1 MINVHELDATLAKIK
16 DLRERGSVH
25 PTATI
30 QGDVAFDEF
39 TTIGP
44 YCTIGSEHG
53 KVRLKGATVRAY
65 TTIEGGS
72 EIGPDL
78 ETGQHVYIRTGNKI
92 GKNLRIGSYSSLEGG
107 ATIGA
112 YVRFGGRCEMTQGIL
127 GDFVRCY
134 VGTVITDN
142 PLPPS
147 TVREPA
153 VINHGAV
160 LCANVLVIAG
170 VTIGMGAYIG
180 GGAVVSKDV
189 PDAKFLD
196 RHGKCAKFVNQL
208 VSIDTQHPW
217 TQHFRDDYPEEA
229 WPALD
234 DLNAMILG
242 ACKPSATFSKWA
254 VEHE

>member
-1 MINVHELDATLAKIK
+1 MINAYELDETLAKIK

-30 QGDVAFDEF
+30 QGDVAFDEY

-44 YCTIGSEHG
+44 YCTIGSQHG
-53 KVRLKGATVRAY
+53 KVRLKGANVRAY

-107 ATIGA
+107 ATIGD

-127 GDFVRCY
+127 GDFVRLY
-134 VGTVITDN
+134 VGSIITDN

-147 TVREPA
+147 DIREPA

-160 LCANVLVIAG
+160 LCANSLVIAG
-170 VTIGMGAYIG
+170 VTIGMGAYVG

-189 PDAKFLD
+189 PDAMFYD
-196 RHGKCAKFVNQL
+196 RRGKCEKFVNAL
-208 VSIDTQHPW
+208 KSGDTRHPW
-217 TQHFRDDYPEEA
+217 TNHFRDDYPEES
-229 WPALD
+229 WPQLEE
-234 DLNAMILG
+234 LNAWIKA
-242 ACKPSATFSKWA
+242 ACKTPAKFGKWQEA
-254 VEHE
+254 HE

>member
-1 MINVHELDATLAKIK
+1 MSVADHMVAEAIARKRK
-16 DLRERGSVH
+16 GSIH

-30 QGDVAFDEF
+30 QGDVAFDDE

-53 KVRLKGATVRAY
+53 PLRLKGATIRAY
-65 TTIEGGS
+65 STIEGGS

-78 ETGQHVYIRTGNKI
+78 ETGQHTFIRTGNKI

-107 ATIGA
+107 ATIGD
-112 YVRFGGRCEMTQGIL
+112 YVRFGGRCEMTLGTL
-127 GDFVRCY
+127 GDFVRVY
-134 VGTVITDN
+134 VGSVITDN

-147 TVREPA
+147 TIREPA

-160 LCANVLVIAG
+160 LCANTLVIAG

-180 GGAVVSKDV
+180 GGAVVSRDV
-189 PDAKFLD
+189 PDAMFFD
-196 RHGKCAKFVNQL
+196 RRGKCEKFVNEL
-208 VSIDTQHPW
+208 VSGDIRHPW
-217 TQHFRDDYPEEA
+217 TQHFRDDYPEESWA
-229 WPALD
+229 ALD

-242 ACKPSATFSKWA
+242 ACR
-254 VEHE
+254 